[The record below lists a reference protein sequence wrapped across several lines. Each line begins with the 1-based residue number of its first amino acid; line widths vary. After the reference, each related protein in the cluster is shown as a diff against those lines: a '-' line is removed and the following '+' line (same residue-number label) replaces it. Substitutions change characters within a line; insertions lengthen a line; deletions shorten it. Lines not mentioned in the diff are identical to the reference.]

1 MKRSEGKLD
10 LLIGTALLSPALRL
24 IPGSAAALGGSS
36 AWLGPLAALPLGL
49 LYAALLRRL
58 RGTLDPG
65 ECFPEL
71 MRRALGR
78 RPGGALLL
86 LPAYESPGMG
96 LLCMALSLIGAVA
109 GQEWNKRKGAGH
121 GKHNGDGKKR
131 RIP

>member
-1 MKRSEGKLD
+1 MAKRPVFSLRKAVFRFIVLVLSALALQGIPFLYMLMEGAAGVLMY
-10 LLIGTALLSPALRL
+10 LIHLYAILPACSALLALWA
-24 IPGSAAALGGSS
+24 GLGGVH
-36 AWLGPLAALPLGL
+36 PLAAFWPV
-49 LYAALLRRL
+49 
-58 RGTLDPG
+58 
-65 ECFPEL
+65 
-71 MRRALGR
+71 
-78 RPGGALLL
+78 GGALLL